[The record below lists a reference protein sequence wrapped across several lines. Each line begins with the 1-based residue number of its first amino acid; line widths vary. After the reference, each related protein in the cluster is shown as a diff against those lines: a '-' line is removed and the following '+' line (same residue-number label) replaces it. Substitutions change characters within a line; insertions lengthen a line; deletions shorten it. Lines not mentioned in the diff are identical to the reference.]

1 MDRQEELAAKLET
14 YLAHEVLAP
23 APVSDP
29 FDEAADRAS
38 RTLAEIGTFAA
49 KTLSGRSVPRL
60 ALVDLVGRG
69 HVRIRSLPWPLNGL
83 LVDERGSGGRQS
95 DRLVQPAADGVTIVF
110 GYGAPTKLLPWED
123 PPSEYPFGLVE
134 TVMPVS
140 ITKPV
145 MTGLN
150 EYWVFNGF
158 HPTSDGRLIW
168 CYGDPASY
176 GEHQI
181 RTYLDDHVARALAG
195 LLESR
200 A

>member
-83 LVDERGSGGRQS
+83 LVDERGSLFEGGGNLIGSCSPPRTESPLFS
-95 DRLVQPAADGVTIVF
+95 DMARRRSYCHGKTRLR
-110 GYGAPTKLLPWED
+110 
-123 PPSEYPFGLVE
+123 
-134 TVMPVS
+134 S
-140 ITKPV
+140 IR
-145 MTGLN
+145 
-150 EYWVFNGF
+150 
-158 HPTSDGRLIW
+158 SD
-168 CYGDPASY
+168 
-176 GEHQI
+176 
-181 RTYLDDHVARALAG
+181 
-195 LLESR
+195 
-200 A
+200 